1 MEMPTRW
8 IQIYEYFNTKHS
20 KPSIVEKD
28 NSDLTVNY
36 CLDVLEAGWKG
47 EVGQQL
53 LEKNV

>member
-1 MEMPTRW
+1 MPTRW